1 MPTAQPTA
9 ADRAH
14 HDLDISSAKFWST
27 PFAERAKAFA
37 TLRAEPGI
45 TWHKSFD
52 VPFPHEEKGFWAV
65 TRHADIA
72 AVSTN
77 HRVFCSGQGVGVG
90 PIPVEFERMMSFF
103 LTMDPPEHTTYRRI
117 ISAAFT
123 PKQIRKVDE
132 VIATNARDIVDAVV
146 GAGEFDF
153 VERVAALLPM
163 HTVSDLVGVPRSERD
178 AVTEA
183 AGHIIAAE
191 DTSEAAVTQLFE
203 SMQYLQAMGADLA
216 QHRREHPADDLMTS
230 IVEAEVDGN
239 RLTDEQVGA
248 FLILLSTA
256 GNDTTKQTTSHIIKA
271 LAENPDQQAW
281 LIEDFDGRIKPATE
295 EFVRYATPVM
305 NFARHATEDTVI
317 GDQPIAKGEKVAI
330 FYCSGNRDETVF
342 DDPDRFDL
350 TRWPN
355 PHQGFGGGGVHYCL
369 GHFVAKTQL
378 RCIFSELFTKLPN
391 LEVGEPVYLES
402 NFVHGI
408 KSLPVRT

>member
-1 MPTAQPTA
+1 
-9 ADRAH
+9 
-14 HDLDISSAKFWST
+14 
-27 PFAERAKAFA
+27 
-37 TLRAEPGI
+37 
-45 TWHKSFD
+45 
-52 VPFPHEEKGFWAV
+52 
-65 TRHADIA
+65 
-72 AVSTN
+72 
-77 HRVFCSGQGVGVG
+77 
-90 PIPVEFERMMSFF
+90 
-103 LTMDPPEHTTYRRI
+103 
-117 ISAAFT
+117 
-123 PKQIRKVDE
+123 
-132 VIATNARDIVDAVV
+132 
-146 GAGEFDF
+146 
-153 VERVAALLPM
+153 
-163 HTVSDLVGVPRSERD
+163 
-178 AVTEA
+178 
-183 AGHIIAAE
+183 
-191 DTSEAAVTQLFE
+191 
-203 SMQYLQAMGADLA
+203 MQYLQAMGADLA